1 MLHTFSDWIQFYEND
16 NTNWGDVADAVKNNE
31 SFRTKEKSVVKKNLE
46 LLDLGNDLDSVWSGY
61 IKHENKIFKRSD
73 KVTKSIAIP
82 QELVDKVTDYQKEN
96 DLGSF
101 SYAVFN
107 LLSER
112 LKHD

>member
-16 NTNWGDVADAVKNNE
+16 NTNWGDVANAVKNNE
-31 SFRTKEKSVVKKNLE
+31 SFRTKEKSDVKKNLE
-46 LLDLGNDLDSVWSGY
+46 LLGLENDIDSVWSGY
-61 IKHENKIFKRSD
+61 IKHENQIFKRKD
-73 KVTKSIAIP
+73 KVTKSISIP
-82 QELVDKVTDYQKEN
+82 QELVNKVTDYQKEN

-112 LKHD
+112 LNHD